1 MAVAISG
8 VSTLG
13 VTLSYGVET
22 TAGQKP
28 ATFTTLP
35 RCNSISGID
44 LSTETIDASA
54 LEDYQERSI
63 AGRQGTGGEW
73 TVTFNLTNETIPI
86 IEAMMA
92 AAATGLASNKRTWF
106 QVSSP
111 NLTKAFFVVGQ
122 PGTKIPMP
130 DFSQNELLTGE
141 ISITIDE
148 YIGQDT
154 KVTPADAS
162 ATT

>member
-1 MAVAISG
+1 M
-8 VSTLG
+8 
-13 VTLSYGVET
+13 
-22 TAGQKP
+22 
-28 ATFTTLP
+28 P

-54 LEDYQERSI
+54 LEDYQERTI

-86 IEAMMA
+86 IEAMMSA
-92 AAATGLASNKRTWF
+92 ASTGLVANKRTWF
-106 QVSSP
+106 QVISP
-111 NLTKAFFVVGQ
+111 NLTKSFFVVGQ
-122 PGTKIPMP
+122 PGTKVPMP

-148 YIGQDT
+148 YIGLDT
-154 KVTPADAS
+154 KVVPADAS
-162 ATT
+162 SSST